1 MFETTQFK
9 SSNVTQLLFSGLLV
23 FALITAVVAAIPNST
38 KPVFADL
45 SGLPTDEG
53 FPCSA
58 DEGRGGIPYQFLWA
72 GKSKDLI
79 DYFE

>member
-1 MFETTQFK
+1 MFETNQIR
-9 SSNVTQLLFSGLLV
+9 SESITQLLFSGLLV

-58 DEGRGGIPYQFLWA
+58 DEGRGGIPYQ
-72 GKSKDLI
+72 
-79 DYFE
+79 